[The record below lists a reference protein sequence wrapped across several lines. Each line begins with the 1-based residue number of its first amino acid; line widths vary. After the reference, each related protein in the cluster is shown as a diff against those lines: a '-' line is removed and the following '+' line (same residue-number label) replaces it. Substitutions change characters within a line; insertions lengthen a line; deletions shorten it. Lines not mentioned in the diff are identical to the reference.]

1 MNVFEHITTT
11 RALGGGIEISWVLN
25 RQFNGEAPYTYLIE
39 VQKGG
44 DDWEEVATV
53 AEVLSIQ
60 DTEIRKYIPSQ
71 PVYYRITLI
80 DANDETYTCNPFI
93 VNRYGSRTQI
103 ADELM
108 RKERLSIE
116 NLSGRAGLLYKRKWY
131 GTDCT
136 ACRSPDTD
144 VVVDAK
150 CSICYGTGKVGG
162 YFTPELYYIAFRDR
176 APREK
181 KISEVGNVTTII
193 TAARGIAYPWVE
205 SGDVWVDQISNQRYF
220 VNKVKD
226 VQFKQVPYAFN
237 IELREAPQSDVVYTL
252 DTDGLYKVIDGSL
265 YLYDLESGVYNL
277 VALDSG
283 AIVVATEYPDMY
295 RVSQGKIWLYD
306 ITLGG
311 YSPIALSGGAL
322 VVLEGEPCLPTP
334 PSRFG
339 IYGVVNIGA
348 LDHSITVD
356 LSGESVPADP
366 AAFGCVN
373 LPTGA
378 TFGLYVTGY
387 EFVGDTVVYQLSGA
401 PGVEGYRLSWLV
413 QPA

>member
-1 MNVFEHITTT
+1 
-11 RALGGGIEISWVLN
+11 
-25 RQFNGEAPYTYLIE
+25 
-39 VQKGG
+39 
-44 DDWEEVATV
+44 
-53 AEVLSIQ
+53 
-60 DTEIRKYIPSQ
+60 
-71 PVYYRITLI
+71 
-80 DANDETYTCNPFI
+80 
-93 VNRYGSRTQI
+93 
-103 ADELM
+103 
-108 RKERLSIE
+108 
-116 NLSGRAGLLYKRKWY
+116 
-131 GTDCT
+131 
-136 ACRSPDTD
+136 
-144 VVVDAK
+144 
-150 CSICYGTGKVGG
+150 
-162 YFTPELYYIAFRDR
+162 
-176 APREK
+176 
-181 KISEVGNVTTII
+181 VTTII